1 MTDKGRC
8 DQCEFYEGPP
18 QSDEKGVQ
26 NRAFQTIYTPQAY
39 PPGHVNRGTCHAAPR
54 YSRPDKDK
62 VKWPEVDA
70 DDWCGMFKEQSL

>member
-1 MTDKGRC
+1 MKDKGRC
-8 DQCEFYEGPP
+8 DKCEFYEGPS
-18 QSDEKGVQ
+18 QSAEKGPQ
-26 NRAFQTIYTPQAY
+26 GGAFKNSSKPS
-39 PPGHVNRGTCHAAPR
+39 GHVNRGTCHAAPR